1 MRSKRTNSPVRSMRA
16 AVTVVCAALLGAASG
31 LGSVASAA
39 PGGSSAPGGAPVS
52 EQAPLD
58 LWTVPMA
65 PAESATL
72 IVAYSFGNRIP
83 AGVDPARTV
92 GEPGPVNEALA
103 AAVVAVRG
111 DRAVPVYAQTEIA
124 EVLKQRYGMADVI
137 SIDPDRAADGT
148 LVYLSTDG
156 VAAQVAALRGDS
168 VATDAAAVV
177 AFHDHQWRA
186 TQTTAKHGFRAFAP
200 EGVDM
205 PDQYDPQSGQTWTTS
220 PLLYLPTDYLGR
232 LALLR

>member
-1 MRSKRTNSPVRSMRA
+1 MAKRTYGPVHAIRA
-16 AVTVVCAALLGAASG
+16 ALTAVCAALFGVISG
-31 LGSVASAA
+31 LGSVASAGPPA
-39 PGGSSAPGGAPVS
+39 PAAPVVS
-52 EQAPLD
+52 DPAPLD
-58 LWTVPMA
+58 IWTVPTA

-103 AAVVAVRG
+103 AAVVAARG
-111 DRAVPVYAQTEIA
+111 DRNIPVYAQTEIA
-124 EVLKQRYGMADVI
+124 EVLTSRYAMRDVV
-137 SIDPDRAADGT
+137 SIDPERNPDGT

-156 VAAQVAALRGDS
+156 VAAQIAALRGAA
-168 VATDAAAVV
+168 VATDGAAVV
-177 AFHDHQWRA
+177 AFKDHQWRA
-186 TQTTAKHGFRAFAP
+186 TKTTAKHGFRAFAP
-200 EGVDM
+200 EGVAM

-220 PLLYLPTDYLGR
+220 PLLYLPTDLLGR